1 MKKER
6 ILTCI
11 VCPRGCTLSVLL
23 DDGGKVLSVEGNAC
37 KRGAEYAVDE
47 CTAPKR
53 TVTSTVRCKDG
64 NIIPVKTAAPVP
76 RAAVFKVMEE
86 INRTTAPDKI
96 KIGDVI
102 IENVANTSVAVIAT
116 ANKK

>member
-11 VCPRGCTLSVLL
+11 VCPKGCSLL
-23 DDGGKVLSVEGNAC
+23 VILDEDGKVLSVDGNAC
-37 KRGAEYAVDE
+37 KRGREYAIDE

-64 NIIPVKTAAPVP
+64 SILPVKTATAVP
-76 RAAVFKVMEE
+76 REAVFRVIEE
-86 INRTTAPDKI
+86 INRATAPDKI

-102 IENVANTSVAVIAT
+102 IENAADTGVAVIAT
-116 ANKK
+116 ANKR